1 MNEKTVERSR
11 ILLVDDVS
19 ENLHALVAILR
30 HTYAIAAA
38 TTGEKALDLAQRH
51 PQPDLILLDVKMPGM
66 DGFSVL
72 SHLKSNPITAS
83 IPVIFVT
90 ALADAVDEARG
101 LALGVSDYITKPINP
116 ELLHRRI
123 GMQLELQRHRRNPM
137 LFDAGRSSDPE
148 HRATLLIVDD
158 VPEHIHAL
166 LGALRDF
173 YNIRVANSGA
183 AALELVRH

>member
-1 MNEKTVERSR
+1 MNEKAIERPR
-11 ILLVDDVS
+11 ILIVDDVS

-66 DGFSVL
+66 DGYSVL
-72 SHLKSNPITAS
+72 SRLKSNPITAM

-90 ALADAVDEARG
+90 ALSDAVDEARG
-101 LALGVSDYITKPINP
+101 FALGVSDYITKPVNP

-123 GMQLELQRHRRNPM
+123 SMQLELRRHRRNPL
-137 LFDAGRSSDPE
+137 LFDARQPTAPDR
-148 HRATLLIVDD
+148 RATLMIVDD
-158 VPEHIHAL
+158 VP
-166 LGALRDF
+166 
-173 YNIRVANSGA
+173 
-183 AALELVRH
+183 